1 MRISC
6 LTPTFKFIKRHKGA
20 LSGSRVVSFECK
32 FFEENVRDVS
42 SARCQLLTSLSSAGP
57 GVQSAGL

>member
-1 MRISC
+1 MRVPG
-6 LTPTFKFIKRHKGA
+6 LAPAFDFMKLYKGA